1 MLSEKDKA
9 GQRSTQT
16 TTFQSIFSLRMLI
29 AGVMGFYAGL
39 PLLLTGSVLQAWMR
53 DSGVDLATIGLFAL
67 VGLPYTL
74 KFLWAPLLDRFSI
87 SRLGRR
93 RSWLL
98 IAQVLLVASLVALA
112 YANPAISP
120 AVVAGCAFAIAFF
133 SATQD
138 AVIDAYRRESLADA
152 EQGLASS
159 FYVNG
164 YRVGMLL
171 ASGGGLILADY
182 TGFHTMYLG
191 MAVVM
196 ATAIPVTLL
205 VAEPEPH
212 PDQPKTLNQAIVQ
225 PFVEFLKRR
234 DALLILLFI
243 VLYKSGD
250 TMASHMTMPFYLD
263 IGFSKTEIA
272 AVVKLFGFWATIL
285 GGILGGVLILRIG
298 IYAALWL
305 FGILQAISTAG
316 FAILAN
322 LGASLNGLAA
332 VISFENISGGMGT
345 AAFIAYM
352 ASQTDRRFSA
362 TQYALLTSLMGV
374 PRVFIAVPTGWIA
387 EVYGWQ
393 QFFIICTLAAIPGLL
408 LLIRLRQ

>member
-1 MLSEKDKA
+1 M
-9 GQRSTQT
+9 RSDNKSVAARNAEPSAL
-16 TTFQSIFSLRMLI
+16 QSIFSQRMLI

-53 DSGVDLATIGLFAL
+53 ESSVDLATIGLFAL

-98 IAQVLLVASLVALA
+98 IAQTLLVASLVALA
-112 YANPAISP
+112 YADPALSPAI
-120 AVVAGCAFAIAFF
+120 VAGCALAIALF

-138 AVIDAYRRESLADA
+138 AVIDAYRRESLADT

-171 ASGGGLILADY
+171 ASGGGLIIADFS
-182 TGFHTMYLG
+182 GFQHMYLI
-191 MAVVM
+191 MAAIM
-196 ATAIPVTLL
+196 ATALPVTIL
-205 VAEPEPH
+205 AKEPEPH
-212 PDQPKTLNQAIVQ
+212 PDHPKTLNQAVVR

-263 IGFSKTEIA
+263 LGFSKTEIA

-285 GGILGGVLILRIG
+285 GGLLGGVLILRIG
-298 IYAALWL
+298 IFAALWL
-305 FGILQAISTAG
+305 FGLLQAISTAG
-316 FAILAN
+316 FAVLAN
-322 LGASLNGLAA
+322 LGASTPGLAA

-362 TQYALLTSLMGV
+362 TQYALLSSLMGV
-374 PRVFIAVPTGWIA
+374 PRVFIAVPTGWLA
-387 EVYGWQ
+387 QTVGWQ
-393 QFFIICTLAAIPGLL
+393 PFFLICTAAAIPGLL
-408 LLIRLRQ
+408 LLLRLKR

>member
-1 MLSEKDKA
+1 MHSE
-9 GQRSTQT
+9 GSSTQDKT
-16 TTFQSIFSLRMLI
+16 PQVTTFQSIFSLRMLI

-74 KFLWAPLLDRFSI
+74 KFLWAPLLDRYSI
-87 SRLGRR
+87 TRLGRR

-98 IAQVLLVASLVALA
+98 IAQSMLIASLVALSFT
-112 YANPAISP
+112 NPALSP
-120 AVVAGCAFAIAFF
+120 LNVAGCALAIAFF
-133 SATQD
+133 SASQD
-138 AVIDAYRRESLADA
+138 AVIDAYRRESLTDT

-171 ASGGGLILADY
+171 ASGGGLIIADY
-182 TGFHTMYLG
+182 AGFHSMYL
-191 MAVVM
+191 VM
-196 ATAIPVTLL
+196 AAVMLTALPVTLL
-205 VAEPEPH
+205 AAEPVPH
-212 PDQPKTLNQAIVQ
+212 PDQPKTLHQAVIE
-225 PFVEFLKRR
+225 PFVEFLKRK

-272 AVVKLFGFWATIL
+272 AIVKLFGFWATIL
-285 GGILGGVLILRIG
+285 GGVLGGIIILRIG
-298 IYAALWL
+298 IYSALWI

-316 FAILAN
+316 FALLAN
-322 LGASLNGLAA
+322 LGSSMTGLAA

-362 TQYALLTSLMGV
+362 TQYALLSSLMGV
-374 PRVFIAVPTGWIA
+374 PRVIIAVPTGWLA

-393 QFFIICTLAAIPGLL
+393 HFFLICTLTAIPGLL
-408 LLIRLRQ
+408 LLIRLKR